1 MRWRTLAAASIYFG
15 VAVAPVRSL
24 VLIGQDD
31 NLTVPP
37 SGAPWAYVARLDT
50 RNSAGDYT
58 ASSSGVYLR
67 NRFVLTA
74 EHVSMPVRVSLGG
87 TLYDVDGAYE
97 PKQIGGVDL
106 KLVRILVAPGLPPL
120 PLIAPGDKHLRRA
133 STLVGWGVG
142 KGEEIAAK
150 GWRWADDLSRVQRW
164 GTNVTLSSLS
174 NEEGRR
180 GLLRTKFNRAGGADE
195 ATATGGDSGAGL
207 FQKFDQTWKLV
218 GIVVS
223 VSGPNDRSLYDQ
235 DSSAGGDQP
244 DQTFYVPIKRY
255 RDALLTAT
263 AVTP

>member
-1 MRWRTLAAASIYFG
+1 MRWRLAVTLTLFG
-15 VAVAPVRSL
+15 SAIAPVRSL
-24 VLIGQDD
+24 VLIGPDD
-31 NLTVPP
+31 NLAAPP
-37 SGAPWAYVARLDT
+37 NGAPWAYVARLDT

-74 EHVSMPVRVSLGG
+74 EHVSAPVRVSLAG
-87 TLYDVDGAYE
+87 TLYDMDPAYE

-106 KLVRILVAPGLPPL
+106 KLVRILTDPGLAPL
-120 PLIAPGDKHLRRA
+120 SLIAPGDKHLRRA
-133 STLVGWGVG
+133 ATIIGWGVG

-164 GTNVTLSSLS
+164 GTNLTLSSLS

-180 GLLRTKFNRAGGADE
+180 SLLRTKFNRAGGPDE

-207 FQKFDQTWKLV
+207 FQKFDETWKLA

-235 DSSAGGDQP
+235 DASAGGDQP
-244 DQTFYVPIKRY
+244 HQTFYVPIKRY

-263 AVTP
+263 AATP